1 MMAHRSLLS
10 LFTVLAS
17 SALLSQAAQAA
28 VFSTPDLRNPIE
40 ARIKTIQ
47 QGDWSTL
54 LDEMGQVP
62 LDGEEVAGKW
72 GNGNKNKS
80 WKNGGKNNKW
90 KNGNNKSFKNGGGWK
105 NGGFRNGGGWGNGG
119 GFRNG
124 GGWGNGGGG
133 GVGWGNGGGGVV
145 IRGW

>member
-72 GNGNKNKS
+72 KNGKNKN
-80 WKNGGKNNKW
+80 WKNGGNNNKW
-90 KNGNNKSFKNGGGWK
+90 KNGKNKAFKNGGGWK

-119 GFRNG
+119 FRNG
-124 GGWGNGGGG
+124 GGWRNGGGA
-133 GVGWGNGGGGVV
+133 GVGWRNGNAGVV
-145 IRGW
+145 VW

>member
-62 LDGEEVAGKW
+62 LNGEEVAGKW
-72 GNGNKNKS
+72 GNGKNKN
-80 WKNGGKNNKW
+80 WKNGGNNNKW
-90 KNGNNKSFKNGGGWK
+90 KNGKNKSFKNGGGWK